1 MAVKKILDKNEKGGI
16 LYQGLH
22 SLTSRVQSLQEEG
35 FSGSVSLEMNLQNG
49 EIDRRYKL
57 KIFEKLEV
65 SS

>member
-1 MAVKKILDKNEKGGI
+1 MKNLLDKNEKGGI
-16 LYQGLH
+16 LYQGLY
-22 SLTSRVQSLQEEG
+22 SMTSKIQDLQEEG